1 MFVERRREERL
12 IDWGI
17 SKGEL
22 FHPESGTYV
31 VIDKIRDISST
42 GAGVNVAKFLDRG
55 EKVRFGFKRGRVPLT
70 LFGFV
75 AWCVAVDS
83 GSDKP
88 TSYRM
93 GIQFKA

>member
-22 FHPESGTYV
+22 FHPNSGTYLT
-31 VIDKIRDISST
+31 IEKIRDISSM
-42 GAGVNVAKFLDRG
+42 GVGMNVSQCLNRG
-55 EKVRFGFKRGRVPLT
+55 EKIRFGFKRGRVPLM

-75 AWCVAVDS
+75 AWCIPVETE
-83 GSDKP
+83 SDKP
-88 TSYRM
+88 ISYRM